1 MRWALVLKMLKR
13 LQLLKPT
20 LNLLRLQALLL
31 INGKIYIKELISMS
45 MENVIV
51 QIDVSLP

>member
-1 MRWALVLKMLKR
+1 MLKR

-20 LNLLRLQALLL
+20 RNLSVLQALLL
-31 INGKIYIKELISMS
+31 INGKIYIKELLSML

-51 QIDVSLP
+51 LIDVSLPYQ